1 MKNHAMALSRQSTA
15 RKDTGPTQRGQCSKR
30 VSILDAAA
38 NVFCREGFSGA
49 SIDEIAIE
57 ACVSRQTIY
66 NHYREKETLFVAVIE
81 DVMERA
87 NAMLFSTL
95 STFPDKPDHL
105 QQDLAD
111 FAIRL
116 TKNCLCNDDG
126 KFLRRLVQSE
136 GERYPHLFEGW
147 RQHGP
152 CKISTTL
159 GALFAKLAHKGALRI
174 DDFDLAARQ
183 FLALVNADLQM
194 IYLFGGKPTEEEL
207 QTAAKNAVETFLR
220 AYGPRVQ
227 ETSSQPAPV
236 LMAVS

>member
-1 MKNHAMALSRQSTA
+1 MASSRASIA
-15 RKDTGPTQRGQCSKR
+15 RKGTSPAPRGQCLKR
-30 VSILDAAA
+30 VPILDAAA

-105 QQDLAD
+105 QRDLTD

-116 TKNCLCNDDG
+116 TTNCLCNQDG

-147 RQHGP
+147 RQQGP

-159 GALFAKLAHKGALRI
+159 GALFAKLSHKGALRI

-207 QTAAKNAVETFLR
+207 QTAASNAVKTFLR
-220 AYGPRVQ
+220 AYAPREQ
-227 ETSSQPAPV
+227 ESHAKPSPA
-236 LMAVS
+236 LMVAS

>member
-1 MKNHAMALSRQSTA
+1 MKSRTIATSQSIA
-15 RKDTGPTQRGQCSKR
+15 RKDTGPKLRGQCSKR

-87 NAMLFSTL
+87 NAALFSML
-95 STFPDKPDHL
+95 STFPDKPDNLH
-105 QQDLAD
+105 QDLSD
-111 FAIRL
+111 FAVRL
-116 TKNCLCNDDG
+116 TKNCLCNHDG
-126 KFLRRLVQSE
+126 KFLRRLVQME

-152 CKISTTL
+152 CKISSTL
-159 GALFAKLAHKGALRI
+159 GALLAKLSHKGALRI

-194 IYLFGGKPTEEEL
+194 TYLFGGKPSDEEL
-207 QTAAKNAVETFLR
+207 HSAASNAVATFLR
-220 AYGPRVQ
+220 AYAPLEQ
-227 ETSSQPAPV
+227 QASSQPAPL
-236 LMAVS
+236 LMAVR

>member
-1 MKNHAMALSRQSTA
+1 MASSRPSTA

-87 NAMLFSTL
+87 NAALFSTL
-95 STFPDKPDHL
+95 STFPDKPDNL
-105 QQDLAD
+105 QRDLSE

-116 TKNCLCNDDG
+116 TTNCICNQDG
-126 KFLRRLVQSE
+126 KFLRRLVQTE

-147 RQHGP
+147 RQQGP

-159 GALFAKLAHKGALRI
+159 GALFAKLSHRGALRI

-194 IYLFGGKPTEEEL
+194 IYLFGGKPTEDEL
-207 QTAAKNAVETFLR
+207 KSAADNAVDTFLR
-220 AYGPRVQ
+220 AYGPR
-227 ETSSQPAPV
+227 ERENSAPPAPILV
-236 LMAVS
+236 AVS